1 MTPHPTV
8 VIEIYDAIRP
18 FLKAFEEKSETF
30 QILSEPAL
38 LETEVDTKKDGK
50 KKVFVV
56 TERVC
61 FETMEDVKKYAKL
74 NGSLKRTFKK

>member
-50 KKVFVV
+50 KKVFVL
-56 TERVC
+56 TTMTA
-61 FETMEDVKKYAKL
+61 FETKTAAQNYIKFTKL
-74 NGSLKRTFKK
+74 LGEI